1 MKKGRD
7 MLVDGDIEK
16 GHRGR
21 KRWVGDRCSSSIRA
35 RRGGAPQHPRP
46 APRPHPTSL
55 RRRPASA
62 APRCGRTP
70 LRPRPTAS
78 LTRCRSAPLRPRP
91 AASPPRCR
99 SAPLRPRPATAA
111 PRCGSAPRGPRHASA
126 APSCGRAQMRSWESV
141 FASCSRG
148 PAETSRSARGNRR
161 LGPSE
166 GFGAFGSR
174 SGTCAISYRRPS
186 CCSYQVHQER
196 ASVPVH

>member
-7 MLVDGDIEK
+7 RLVDGEIEK

-35 RRGGAPQHPRP
+35 RRGGAPQYPRP

-62 APRCGRTP
+62 APRCGR
-70 LRPRPTAS
+70 
-78 LTRCRSAPLRPRP
+78 APLHHHP
-91 AASPPRCR
+91 AAAPPRC
-99 SAPLRPRPATAA
+99 PLRPRPATAA
-111 PRCGSAPRGPRHASA
+111 PRCGSAPRGPRPA
-126 APSCGRAQMRSWESV
+126 AEAPNCGRARMRSWESV

-186 CCSYQVHQER
+186 
-196 ASVPVH
+196 